1 MVLDRHGFRALP
13 LMRAWRCSASL
24 REQTTIP
31 VSPKQ
36 MPSTTG
42 NPMDY
47 TVTVSIGPLVTV
59 VETPEFVA
67 RADKLMTEA
76 EREALVA
83 YLAANPTA
91 GDPED

>member
-1 MVLDRHGFRALP
+1 
-13 LMRAWRCSASL
+13 
-24 REQTTIP
+24 
-31 VSPKQ
+31 
-36 MPSTTG
+36 
-42 NPMDY
+42 MDY